1 MASSHAATAASGKE
15 SGGGGPPAL
24 AQLCHPL
31 AMTLDRILDLSG
43 PRFPCLK
50 MATTPV
56 TCFQDRCVTPLRG
69 AASVGGAGGWCFARG
84 TTDSL
89 APALGWPQTN
99 ILTLSALDPVAGAK
113 AWGKVPL
120 LLGWAFRTLAPAN
133 VLHLPTT
140 THLLPPSRS
149 HLPLSWL
156 FSLSFLCGSSWA

>member
-1 MASSHAATAASGKE
+1 MPPQQPVGK
-15 SGGGGPPAL
+15 SGGWGASCFSSALPPASYV
-24 AQLCHPL
+24 
-31 AMTLDRILDLSG
+31 TLNRILDLSG

-56 TCFQDRCVTPLRG
+56 TCFRDRCVTPLRG
-69 AASVGGAGGWCFARG
+69 AASVWGGGGGWCFAHG
-84 TTDSL
+84 TTYSL

-120 LLGWAFRTLAPAN
+120 LLGWVFHSLAPAN

-149 HLPLSWL
+149 YLPLSWL